1 MKTKDGIPMPGAKRA
16 NQNQPNG
23 GKEKKPLVL
32 PKLDEASVIG
42 KTGHEGHT
50 RTVKAK
56 GSKK

>member
-1 MKTKDGIPMPGAKRA
+1 MKTKEGIPMPGAKRT

-32 PKLDEASVIG
+32 PKQDKPDNQ
-42 KTGHEGHT
+42 KTGHEGHAMP
-50 RTVKAK
+50 AK